1 MNFSELFGQVLGKL
15 QGWLSAGVKM
25 LPNAAVAVAVVVL
38 FGFLSRWVSK
48 LADRGLRKVVKSPQ
62 IVGLLSSIIRLV
74 ILAGGV
80 FTALSVLNL
89 DKAVTSLLA
98 GVGIA
103 GLALG
108 FAFQDIAANFVSGL
122 LMAVRHP
129 FAIGDLLEVGGHFG
143 TVDTIDLRATRL
155 TLLSG
160 ESVIIPNKDV
170 YQSAIVNYTDT
181 EKRRVDVAVGVSYG
195 DDLEKAKEKA
205 LEAVRSLEACD
216 PEKVAD
222 LVYTGFGSS
231 SIDFTV
237 RFWIADASQGAFLH
251 ARSEAI
257 IAIKKAFDAEDIVIP
272 FPIRTLDFGVSGG
285 ESLSEH
291 IGDRLAQSAAE

>member
-1 MNFSELFGQVLGKL
+1 MDLTELLAQVVDKL
-15 QGWLSAGVKM
+15 QGWLSTAVKM
-25 LPNAAVAVAVVVL
+25 LPNAAVAITVVL
-38 FGFLSRWVSK
+38 AFGILSRWLSK
-48 LADRGLRKVVKSPQ
+48 LADRGLSKVVKQPQ
-62 IVGLLSSIIRLV
+62 IVGLLSSIIRIAV
-74 ILAGGV
+74 LAGGV

-98 GVGIA
+98 GVGIV

-122 LMAVRHP
+122 LMAVRQP
-129 FAIGDLLEVGGHFG
+129 FAIGDLVEVDGSFG
-143 TVDTIDLRATRL
+143 KVETIDLRATRL

-160 ESVIIPNKDV
+160 ETVIIPNKDV

-181 EKRRVDVAVGVSYG
+181 EKRRVEVEVGVSYG
-195 DDLEKAKEKA
+195 DDLAKARSVA

-216 PEKVAD
+216 PQTEAD
-222 LVYTGFGSS
+222 LVFTGFGAS

-237 RFWIADASQGAFLH
+237 RFWIDDASQRAFLH

-257 IAIKKAFDAEDIVIP
+257 MQIKDAFDANDIAIP

-285 ESLSEH
+285 ESLQDH
-291 IGDRLAQSAAE
+291 LGDRLVAE

>member
-1 MNFSELFGQVLGKL
+1 MNFGELFGEVLGKL
-15 QGWLSAGVKM
+15 QGWLTTAVKM
-25 LPNAAVAVAVVVL
+25 LPNAAVALVVVVM
-38 FGFLSRWVSK
+38 FGFVSRWVSK
-48 LADRGLRKVVKSPQ
+48 LADRGLGKVVKSPQ
-62 IVGLLSSIIRLV
+62 IVGLLSSIIRIG
-74 ILAGGV
+74 ILAAGV

-98 GVGIA
+98 GVGIV

-122 LMAVRHP
+122 LMAIRHP
-129 FAIGDLLEVGGHFG
+129 FAIGDLVEVGGHFG
-143 TVDTIDLRATRL
+143 RVENIDLRATRL

-170 YQSAIVNYTDT
+170 YQSSIVNYTDT
-181 EKRRVDVAVGVSYG
+181 EKRRVEVAVGVSYG
-195 DDLEKAKEKA
+195 DDLEKSRDIA
-205 LEAVRSLEACD
+205 LQAVRSLDACD
-216 PEKVAD
+216 SEKEPD

-237 RFWIADASQGAFLH
+237 RFWICDASQGAFLH
-251 ARSEAI
+251 ARSAAI
-257 IAIKKAFDAEDIVIP
+257 IAIKQAFDAEEIVIP

-285 ESLSEH
+285 ESLSDH
-291 IGDRLAQSAAE
+291 IGDRIGTEAAQ

>member
-1 MNFSELFGQVLGKL
+1 MELAELFAQVVDKL
-15 QGWLSAGVKM
+15 QGWLATAVKM
-25 LPNAAVAVAVVVL
+25 LPNAAVAIAVVLV
-38 FGFLSRWVSK
+38 FGLLSRWLSK
-48 LADRGLRKVVKSPQ
+48 LADRGLSRVVKQPQ
-62 IVGLLSSIIRLV
+62 IVSLLTSIVRIA

-98 GVGIA
+98 GVGIV

-122 LMAVRHP
+122 LMAVRQP
-129 FAIGDLLEVGGHFG
+129 FALGDLVEVGGSFG
-143 TVDTIDLRATRL
+143 KVESIDLRATRL

-181 EKRRVDVAVGVSYG
+181 QKRRVEVEVGVSYG
-195 DDLEKAKEKA
+195 DDLVKAKNVA
-205 LEAVRSLEACD
+205 LEAVRALEVCD
-216 PEKVAD
+216 PETAAD
-222 LVYTGFGSS
+222 LVYTGFGGS
-231 SIDFTV
+231 SIDFTL
-237 RFWIADASQGAFLH
+237 RFWIRDASQKAFLH

-257 IAIKKAFDAEDIVIP
+257 MAIKEAFDANDVSIP

-285 ESLSEH
+285 ESLEAH
-291 IGDRLAQSAAE
+291 IGERLGTK